1 MSNFDEKTFY
11 ETNESVKIGNYVC
24 GNCPD
29 TNNQSVVFIEKNGD
43 KLPDCP
49 VCGHTLWTKF

>member
-1 MSNFDEKTFY
+1 MSNFDEKTIY
-11 ETNESVKIGNYVC
+11 ETNEPAKVGNYVC

-29 TNNQSVVFIEKNGD
+29 INNQCVVFIEKNGD

-49 VCGHTLWTKF
+49 VCGHTL